1 MKSGV
6 NRTPGVA
13 DGKRRGERG
22 FTIVELSVTIVLLVV
37 GLLSLAQVSLTI
49 RSMKRADDERELAT
63 NALLDQLHA
72 IETTPFGDLVA
83 TYNGRTFD
91 VFQEGAA
98 WPALRPLPGDLDGK
112 PGGID
117 VVAPN
122 PPNDPA
128 RLLEA
133 TVRVD
138 WVGSFGPRHLVRSI
152 RISRPGANP

>member
-6 NRTPGVA
+6 NRTRRVD
-13 DGKRRGERG
+13 DGKLRGVRG
-22 FTIVELSVTIVLLVV
+22 FTLIEVAVSIVLLVV
-37 GLLSLAQVSLTI
+37 GLLTLAQVALTI
-49 RSMKRADDERELAT
+49 RSMKRADDERELAA

-72 IETTPFGDLVA
+72 IETTPFADLAA
-83 TYNGRTFD
+83 TFNGRAFD

-98 WPALRPLPGDLDGK
+98 APALRSLPGDVDGK
-112 PGGID
+112 PGAIA
-117 VVAPN
+117 VVAPD
-122 PPNDPA
+122 PPKDPT

-138 WVGSFGPRHLVRSI
+138 WVGSFGPQHLVRSL